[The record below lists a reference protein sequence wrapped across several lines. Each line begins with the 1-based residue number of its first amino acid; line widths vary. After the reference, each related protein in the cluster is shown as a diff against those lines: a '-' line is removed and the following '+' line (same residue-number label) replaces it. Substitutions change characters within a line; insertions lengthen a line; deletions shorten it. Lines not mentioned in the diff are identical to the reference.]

1 VRASVDV
8 DIHQVSSFR
17 TTWPRR
23 PGESCMS
30 DRLQYAEL
38 IADHLDRVYVVDEI
52 DIFKL
57 N

>member
-1 VRASVDV
+1 
-8 DIHQVSSFR
+8 
-17 TTWPRR
+17 
-23 PGESCMS
+23 MS